1 MASEKREQSIGQAQE
16 QALLHG
22 GLRGRM
28 AGAFCTLQSSVDAL
42 QRYLLTSTTPEV
54 YETARA
60 MLEEMD
66 RRLAMLQRISGNA
79 ADLACGVLTRGAEE
93 LAPLE
98 LTDYLSEI
106 AACVNEELTLR
117 GFTAHLTVRW
127 KDGPFWAMATT
138 GLVDGIV
145 VNLISNFL
153 QVCPGGNIRLTL
165 GPDRILRYADDGP
178 GMDASAAATLLER
191 GEAPISLQKKGSLGL
206 LLVREY
212 ALAMN
217 WSVQVEP
224 AEQGLAIRFVLP
236 EFEMPAARSSLW
248 DAAAETRSRT
258 SLFVARLTRELDG
271 VFGLPRPVPRNIK
284 K

>member
-1 MASEKREQSIGQAQE
+1 MASEKEEQSIGRAQE

-42 QRYLLTSTTPEV
+42 QRYLSARATPEV

-79 ADLACGVLTRGAEE
+79 ADLACGVLTRGAGE

-98 LTDYLSEI
+98 LTAYLSET
-106 AACVNEELTLR
+106 AACVNEELSLR
-117 GFTAHLTVRW
+117 GFAVRLTVRSEE
-127 KDGPFWAMATT
+127 GPVWAMATT

-145 VNLISNFL
+145 VNLLSNFL
-153 QVCPGGNIRLTL
+153 QVCPEGTVSLTL
-165 GPDRILRYADDGP
+165 GSGRTLCYGDDGP
-178 GMDASAAATLLER
+178 GMDSAAAAALLER
-191 GEAPISLQKKGSLGL
+191 GEAPASLQEKGALGL

-212 ALAMN
+212 AQAMG
-217 WSVQVEP
+217 WTVQVETP
-224 AEQGLAIRFVLP
+224 PKGFAIRFALP
-236 EFEMPAARSSLW
+236 EFEMPSSRPALW
-248 DAAAETRSRT
+248 DAAAETRSRRA
-258 SLFVARLTRELDG
+258 LFAARLTRELDG
-271 VFGLPRPVPRNIK
+271 VFGPSSAADRDAGK
-284 K
+284 